1 MRKTMAGLALA
12 LLTAGAAQ
20 AADFPLTGT
29 WTLTVA
35 DRITPAGVQERDY
48 GQAPKGRL
56 IVDARGRYS
65 LQIYKSERIGF
76 ASGDKKRGT
85 PEEYVDA
92 ALGSS
97 THYGTITIDEAA
109 HVLRFKIDGASRPGK
124 ARRKA
129 APIPWTATRS
139 ATACR
144 PARTVRRRFRSGS
157 GSGSHRR
164 ETVGVYSWGVSGR
177 ARRHEARAVGP
188 FG

>member
-20 AADFPLTGT
+20 AADFPLAGT

-35 DRITPAGVQERDY
+35 DRITPAGVRERDY
-48 GQAPKGRL
+48 GETPKGRL
-56 IVDARGRYS
+56 IVDAQGRYS

-109 HVLRFKIDGASRPGK
+109 HVLRFRIDGASFKAWEGTTQGRAYDLKDDVLSYRVPPRPDGT
-124 ARRKA
+124 
-129 APIPWTATRS
+129 TAIS
-139 ATACR
+139 EW
-144 PARTVRRRFRSGS
+144 
-157 GSGSHRR
+157 RR
-164 ETVGVYSWGVSGR
+164 ER
-177 ARRHEARAVGP
+177 
-188 FG
+188 